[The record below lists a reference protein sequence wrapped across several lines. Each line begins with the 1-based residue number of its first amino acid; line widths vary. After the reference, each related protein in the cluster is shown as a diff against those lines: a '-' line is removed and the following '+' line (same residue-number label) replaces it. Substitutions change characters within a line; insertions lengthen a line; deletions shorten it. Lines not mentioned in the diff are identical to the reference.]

1 MNWICLTQVRLKM
14 VDGCENG
21 TEPSAAIVGKE
32 FYEHL
37 KKDATVGE
45 STVIFTP

>member
-1 MNWICLTQVRLKM
+1 MNLICLAQVRLKM
-14 VDGCENG
+14 VDGCEDS

-37 KKDATVGE
+37 KKDSAVKE